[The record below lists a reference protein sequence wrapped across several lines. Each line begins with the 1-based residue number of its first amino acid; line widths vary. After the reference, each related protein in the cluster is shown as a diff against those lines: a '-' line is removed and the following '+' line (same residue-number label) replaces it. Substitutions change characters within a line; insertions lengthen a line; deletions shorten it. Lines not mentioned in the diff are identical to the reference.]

1 MPLDEYRRKRDFK
14 KTPEPDGGT
23 VEPAG
28 GFFCIQ
34 HHHARREHYDFR
46 LELDG
51 VLKSW
56 AVPKGPSL
64 DPQEKRL
71 AVHVEDHP
79 LEYGSFEGA
88 IPAGEYGAGDVL
100 LWDIGRWEPLGDPHD
115 GYAKGKLKFF
125 LRGEKLR
132 GGWTLARMGGKAGEG
147 GKNWLL
153 LKERD
158 AEAKPATA
166 GDILRERPESV
177 HGLARVALPARVTLQ
192 LATPA
197 DVAPDG
203 DQWLHEIKYDGY
215 RALCRIEGGVAR
227 LFTRAGLDW
236 TARFHGIGEAASA
249 LPVDDAFLDG
259 EIVVLGEDGRSRFEA
274 LQEALSD
281 PTHAPLTYVVFDLLF
296 EDGIDLRE
304 QPLERRKARLASLLR
319 RGTAPDVLRYG
330 DHVVGRGPG
339 FLREACAH
347 GLEGIVSKRR
357 DAPWR
362 AGRTPDWLKV
372 RCGQRQEVVIG
383 GFTDPGGGG
392 RGGLGA
398 LLAGVHDDGRLVYAG
413 RVGTGFSM
421 ATLDRLRAQLGAIER
436 TTSPFAPFDDVP
448 PGTHWVEP
456 TLVAEVRFTN
466 WTRDARMRHPVFVG
480 LREDKPAAEV
490 VRESASPPPARTAEP
505 APPAPRARRPDAPTS
520 LEGVRLTHPDR
531 ALWPEV
537 GVTKL
542 ELATYYVAVADWILP
557 HVAGRPLSLVR
568 GPRGWNGTTF
578 FQKHRSD
585 GLPEP
590 IRTVDVADEEDEG
603 PVPHVMIEDVAGL
616 VGLVQV
622 DVLEIHVWGA
632 RADRV
637 EKPDRVVFDLDPDEG
652 LPWASVVAGAR
663 AVRLRLET
671 LGLDSVV
678 KTTGGKGL
686 HVVVPLD
693 RRHGWELVKAFARGV
708 AVDMAKR
715 LPDHFT
721 ASSAKAD
728 RRGRIYLDWL
738 RNTRGATA
746 VAAFSA
752 RARAGAP
759 VSTPL
764 AWDEIETVVPSSLTV
779 RTVPA
784 RLAGLQADPWASL
797 ATTRQ
802 RLGATVRRALRLP
815 NV

>member
-23 VEPAG
+23 VAEAG
-28 GFFCIQ
+28 GFYCIQ

-46 LELDG
+46 IELDG

-64 DPQEKRL
+64 DPEEKRL

-79 LEYGSFEGA
+79 LEYGYFEGV

-100 LWDIGRWEPLGDPHD
+100 LWDIGHWEPIGDPHD
-115 GYAKGKLKFF
+115 GYRKGKLKFT

-158 AEAKPATA
+158 AEAKPLTE
-166 GDILRERPESV
+166 GDVLQERPESV
-177 HGLARVALPARVTLQ
+177 HGLRRVPLPERIELQ
-192 LATPA
+192 LATA
-197 DVAPDG
+197 AEQAPEGDG
-203 DQWLHEIKYDGY
+203 WLHEIKYDGY
-215 RALCRIEGGVAR
+215 RALCRLEGGTAR

-236 TARFHGIGEAASA
+236 TARFHGVGEAVAA
-249 LPVDDAFLDG
+249 LPTDGAFLDG
-259 EIVVLGEDGRSRFEA
+259 EIVVFGDDGRSSFEA
-274 LQEALSD
+274 LQEALAGS
-281 PTHAPLTYVVFDLLF
+281 TRTPLTYVVFDLLF
-296 EDGIDLRE
+296 EDGVDLRE

-319 RGTAPDVLRYG
+319 RAPGSGVLRYG
-330 DHVVGRGPG
+330 DHVVGRGPS
-339 FLREACAH
+339 FFREACAH

-362 AGRTPDWLKV
+362 PGRTGDWLKV

-383 GFTDPGGGG
+383 GFTDPGGST

-398 LLAGVHDDGRLVYAG
+398 LLVGVHDDGRLVYAG

-436 TTSPFAPFDDVP
+436 KTSPFAPFDDVP

-456 TLVAEVRFTN
+456 NLVAEVTFTN
-466 WTRDARMRHPVFVG
+466 WTRDGRMRHPVFVG
-480 LREDKPAAEV
+480 LREDKPPNEV
-490 VRESASPPPARTAEP
+490 VRETPARTAAKAAKAAKP
-505 APPAPRARRPDAPTS
+505 AAKAPKAAPTGRRPDAPTS
-520 LEGVRLTHPDR
+520 VEGVRLTHPDR

-542 ELATYYVAVADWILP
+542 ELARYYVAVADWILP

-568 GPRGWNGTTF
+568 GPRGWSGTTF
-578 FQKHRSD
+578 FQKHRTD
-585 GLPEP
+585 GLPDA
-590 IRTVDVADEEDEG
+590 IRSVDVADEEDEG
-603 PVPHVMIEDVAGL
+603 PVPHVMIEDTAGL
-616 VGLVQV
+616 VALVQI
-622 DVLEIHVWGA
+622 DVLEIHPWGA
-632 RADRV
+632 RADRI

-652 LPWASVVAGAR
+652 LPWAAVVAGAR

-671 LGLDSVV
+671 LGLDCVV

-686 HVVVPLD
+686 HVVVALA
-693 RRHGWELVKAFARGV
+693 RRHGWELV
-708 AVDMAKR
+708 
-715 LPDHFT
+715 
-721 ASSAKAD
+721 
-728 RRGRIYLDWL
+728 
-738 RNTRGATA
+738 
-746 VAAFSA
+746 
-752 RARAGAP
+752 
-759 VSTPL
+759 
-764 AWDEIETVVPSSLTV
+764 
-779 RTVPA
+779 
-784 RLAGLQADPWASL
+784 
-797 ATTRQ
+797 
-802 RLGATVRRALRLP
+802 
-815 NV
+815 

>member
-14 KTPEPDGGT
+14 KTPEPGGGT
-23 VEPAG
+23 VASAG
-28 GFFCIQ
+28 GFYCIQ

-64 DPQEKRL
+64 DPHEKRL

-100 LWDIGRWEPLGDPHD
+100 LWDVGRWEPIGDAHA
-115 GYAKGKLKFF
+115 GYRAGKLKFT

-132 GGWTLARMGGKAGEG
+132 GGWMLARMGGRAGEG

-158 AEAKPATA
+158 AEAKPATD
-166 GDILRERPESV
+166 GDVLRERPESV
-177 HGLARVALPARVTLQ
+177 HGLHRGPLPERVALQ

-197 DVAPDG
+197 AAAPEGDG
-203 DQWLHEIKYDGY
+203 WLHEIKYDGY
-215 RALCRIEGGVAR
+215 RALCRIAGGTAR
-227 LFTRAGLDW
+227 LFTRSGQDW
-236 TARFHGIGEAASA
+236 TARFHGVGDAAAA
-249 LPVDDAFLDG
+249 LPVDGAFLDG

-274 LQEALSD
+274 LQEALAGNE
-281 PTHAPLTYVVFDLLF
+281 PAPLTYVVFDLLF
-296 EDGIDLRE
+296 EDGVDLRE
-304 QPLERRKARLASLLR
+304 QPLERRKARLAALLR
-319 RGTAPDVLRYG
+319 RATDAGVLRYG
-330 DHVVGRGPG
+330 DHVVGRGPA

-347 GLEGIVSKRR
+347 GLEGIVAKRR

-362 AGRTPDWLKV
+362 AGRTTDWLKV
-372 RCGQRQEVVIG
+372 RCGQRQEVVVG
-383 GFTDPGGGG
+383 GFTDPGGA

-398 LLAGVHDDGRLVYAG
+398 LLVGVHDGGGRLVYAG

-421 ATLDRLRAQLGAIER
+421 AGLDRLRAQLGAIER
-436 TTSPFAPFDDVP
+436 ATSPFAPFDDVP
-448 PGTHWVEP
+448 PATYWVEP
-456 TLVAEVRFTN
+456 TLVAEVGFTN
-466 WTRDARMRHPVFVG
+466 WTRDGRLRHPVFVG
-480 LREDKPAAEV
+480 LREDKPASEV
-490 VRESASPPPARTAEP
+490 VREAASAAAPAAPPPRG
-505 APPAPRARRPDAPTS
+505 RRPDEPTTVA
-520 LEGVRLTHPDR
+520 GVRLTHPDR

-542 ELATYYVAVADWILP
+542 ELAHYYVAVADWILP

-578 FQKHRSD
+578 FQKHRAD
-585 GLPEP
+585 GLPDA
-590 IRTVDVADEEDEG
+590 IRTVDVAGEEDAG
-603 PVPHVMIEDVAGL
+603 PVAHVMIEDTAGL

-622 DVLEIHVWGA
+622 DTLELHVWGA

-637 EKPDRVVFDLDPDEG
+637 ERPDRVVFDLDPDEA
-652 LPWASVVAGAR
+652 LPWAAVVAAAR

-686 HVVVPLD
+686 HVVVPLE
-693 RRHGWELVKAFARGV
+693 RRHGWGLVKAFARAV
-708 AVDMAKR
+708 AVDVAKR

-721 ASSAKAD
+721 ANAAKAD
-728 RRGRIYLDWL
+728 RRGRVYLDWL

-759 VSTPL
+759 VSMPL
-764 AWDEIETVVPSSLTV
+764 GWDELDAVVPASLTV
-779 RTVPA
+779 RTVPP
-784 RLAGLQADPWASL
+784 RLAALAADPWASV
-797 ATTRQ
+797 ATSRQ
-802 RLGATVRRALRLP
+802 RLGATVRRVLHLSDLD
-815 NV
+815 